1 MDDVQKSKIR
11 LKHWIDHNQEHLKG
25 YWEVADL
32 LDRHGQVAASGPIR
46 RAIGLI
52 EEANREFSLA
62 LDSLGGSGE
71 TPTSDAEHR
80 EHGHHHH
87 GSGHHSR
94 DHKHEH
100 DE

>member
-11 LKHWIDHNQEHLKG
+11 LRHWIDHNLEHLKG
-25 YWEVADL
+25 YKEVADL

-46 RAIGLI
+46 RAIGLMERAN
-52 EEANREFSLA
+52 EEFVSA
-62 LDSLGGSGE
+62 LESLGGSPEAHASE
-71 TPTSDAEHR
+71 TEQGRHA
-80 EHGHHHH
+80 HHHH
-87 GSGHHSR
+87 DTVDHSH